1 MVDAGGEVKEFVKRY
16 LTKLQLPQF
25 MTRRD
30 IEGSFHLFEKNKINR
45 YNVII
50 VRDLQQ
56 TIRVDILNS
65 RQTFEWMGIT
75 VPMTQMGHWNRKLVT
90 NFWETKTETNK

>member
-30 IEGSFHLFEKNKINR
+30 IEESFHLFEKNKINR

-50 VRDLQQ
+50 ARDLQQ
-56 TIRVDILNS
+56 TIGVDILNS
-65 RQTFEWMGIT
+65 QQTFE
-75 VPMTQMGHWNRKLVT
+75 
-90 NFWETKTETNK
+90 